1 MPLITLQQP
10 PHPDA
15 DERPTT
21 CAAFKGGAH
30 THRHTDAHT
39 RTHTRKTSCSFRFCF
54 SSASASASALA
65 LAYALARSGNGTA
78 GLLTALDSAHTAHTY
93 LPYVRVYVLEL
104 FVIFCQATKL
114 CNVVSRCQMRNG
126 L

>member
-21 CAAFKGGAH
+21 CAAFKGGTNTH
-30 THRHTDAHT
+30 THTPARPAAALD
-39 RTHTRKTSCSFRFCF
+39 SVL
-54 SSASASASALA
+54 ASASALA

-93 LPYVRVYVLEL
+93 LHTHVHVYVLVL
-104 FVIFCQATKL
+104 FVIFCQATKM
-114 CNVVSRCQMRNG
+114 CNVFSRC
-126 L
+126 